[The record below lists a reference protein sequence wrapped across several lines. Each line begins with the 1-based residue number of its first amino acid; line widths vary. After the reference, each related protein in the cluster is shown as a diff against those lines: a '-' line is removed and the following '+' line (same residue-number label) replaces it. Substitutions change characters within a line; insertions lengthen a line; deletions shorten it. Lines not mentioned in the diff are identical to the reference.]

1 MNPDDNDEQNKNIR
15 VPDPVIRETLLG
27 PPPINNYG
35 YNINHINH
43 IITNTNNNN
52 NNVNNNYYD
61 SIYDFE
67 EDDCVFFEDILKQSI
82 DEYEKDQLKR
92 HIQNEL
98 LEKERLEKKLIFRSI
113 TQKIHRVKGHDTS
126 NQEIYETILSIIEM
140 YEMEHIINFVVQQNH
155 HEKIFKILGSIRLT
169 SVEMQF
175 LRNLIIV

>member
-1 MNPDDNDEQNKNIR
+1 MNPDDDDDEQNKNIR
-15 VPDPVIRETLLG
+15 TPDPVIRETLLG
-27 PPPINNYG
+27 TTSNNYG
-35 YNINHINH
+35 YNISNIS
-43 IITNTNNNN
+43 

-82 DEYEKDQLKR
+82 DEYEKEQLKM

-98 LEKERLEKKLIFRSI
+98 LEKERLEKKLICNSI
-113 TQKIHRVKGHDTS
+113 TQKISRVKGHDTS

-140 YEMEHIINFVVQQNH
+140 YELEHIINFVVQQYH
-155 HEKIFKILGSIRLT
+155 HEKIFKILSSIRLT
-169 SVEMQF
+169 SDEMQF